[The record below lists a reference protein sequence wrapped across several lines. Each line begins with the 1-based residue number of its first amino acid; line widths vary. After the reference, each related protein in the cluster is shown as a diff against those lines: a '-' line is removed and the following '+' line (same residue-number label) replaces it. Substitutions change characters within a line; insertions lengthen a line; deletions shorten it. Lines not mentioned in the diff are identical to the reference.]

1 MTACPPGKVQ
11 PSAVRRTLL
20 RQLRRLTVIAIGSLI
35 LAIGIALAALPVIPG
50 GIPGILL
57 GLTILSTEL
66 DWARR
71 LRSRLLATGGRFLGS
86 LFKRHREDRVGFQ
99 TASAAGGDGVPC
111 VGKGAVLDAIPQ
123 AIATA
128 AALLK
133 RGGLVAFPTE
143 TVYGLGAVAFDAR
156 AIARIFQA
164 KGRPPDNPL
173 IVHLSSLDMLAGVA
187 QDVPDAARGLM
198 DAFWPGPLTLVLR
211 RSPKLPAIVS
221 AGLETV
227 AVRVP
232 AHSVALDLIRC
243 AGQPIAAPSAN
254 RSGRP
259 SPTTAEH
266 VLRDLGD
273 AVNLIL
279 DGGPTSL
286 GVEST
291 VIDLTGPAPVL
302 LRPGGVPKEE
312 LEQVI
317 GPVLPYRP
325 DGGPARS
332 PGLKHRHYAPGCRVM
347 LVEPSGWESGLL
359 EAAQTGQR
367 VGILSRSLQ
376 GPDGVAAAYFRRV
389 PGGTAEYARAL
400 FSAFREAEE
409 AGAELLLVETVEET
423 GLGRAVMDRLRRAAG
438 LYEGVTEPQEDVHD
452 R

>member
-1 MTACPPGKVQ
+1 MTACPPGKVP

-20 RQLRRLTVIAIGSLI
+20 RQLRRLAVIAIGFLI
-35 LAIGIALAALPVIPG
+35 LAIGIVLAALPVIPG
-50 GIPGILL
+50 GLPGILL

-66 DWARR
+66 EWART
-71 LRSRLLATGGRFLGS
+71 LRSRILTRGGRFLSSLLKAKGAGVAADGNGS
-86 LFKRHREDRVGFQ
+86 LLEA
-99 TASAAGGDGVPC
+99 TPSAVSR
-111 VGKGAVLDAIPQ
+111 
-123 AIATA
+123 A
-128 AALLK
+128 AAVLK
-133 RGGLVAFPTE
+133 RGRLVAFPTE
-143 TVYGLGAVAFDAR
+143 TVYGLGAVAFDTR

-173 IVHLSSLDMLAGVA
+173 IVHLSSLDMLESVA
-187 QDVPDAARGLM
+187 QEVPDAARGLM

-211 RSPKLPAIVS
+211 RSSRLPSIVS

-279 DGGPTSL
+279 DGGPTSV

-291 VIDLTGPAPVL
+291 VVDLTGPVPVL

-312 LEQVI
+312 IEQVT

-332 PGLKHRHYAPGCRVM
+332 PGLKHRHYAPACR
-347 LVEPSGWESGLL
+347 LVLVGPSEWQSGLL

-367 VGILSRSLQ
+367 VGILCRSLA
-376 GPDGVAAAYFRRV
+376 GPDGLPTAYFRRV
-389 PGGTAEYARAL
+389 PGGAAEYARAL

-409 AGAELLLVETVEET
+409 AGVAVLLVESVEEA
-423 GLGRAVMDRLRRAAG
+423 GLGRAVMDRLRRAARP
-438 LYEGVTEPQEDVHD
+438 EGEIL
-452 R
+452 